1 MLQVRKGEETDWSD
15 SSTVATGHNSTVYSV
30 MGLHPFS
37 VYSFKVVAVN
47 GVGLS
52 QESEQSYYMITL
64 REVPSGK
71 PTITSAHNTS
81 SDSIFLAWEPPHP
94 RTLHGEFLG
103 YQLSYRERDLDR
115 ENNTVV
121 DIKGPGAREFT
132 IKSLRVFTQ
141 YLVSL
146 EVRNPEGLG
155 PATTVVVMTDE
166 GVPSAP
172 LNVSTHS
179 ITNTSVTV
187 TWEQP
192 SDPNGVIEG
201 YRFILRVEF
210 IIQV

>member
-1 MLQVRKGEETDWSD
+1 M
-15 SSTVATGHNSTVYSV
+15 ATGHNSTVYSV

-37 VYSFKVVAVN
+37 VYSFKVLAVN

-94 RTLHGEFLG
+94 GTLHGEFLG
-103 YQLSYRERDLDR
+103 YKLSYRERDLDR

-121 DIKGPGAREFT
+121 DIKGPGAREST

-155 PATTVVVMTDE
+155 PGTTVVVMTEE

-192 SDPNGVIEG
+192 SYPNGVIEG
-201 YRFILRVEF
+201 YR
-210 IIQV
+210 